1 MYVYVFAMMV
11 MMMMMLM
18 MKKVRLEIITID
30 IRNVFLVHKR
40 LLQLITF
47 LKQFVSP
54 G

>member
-11 MMMMMLM
+11 MTMMML